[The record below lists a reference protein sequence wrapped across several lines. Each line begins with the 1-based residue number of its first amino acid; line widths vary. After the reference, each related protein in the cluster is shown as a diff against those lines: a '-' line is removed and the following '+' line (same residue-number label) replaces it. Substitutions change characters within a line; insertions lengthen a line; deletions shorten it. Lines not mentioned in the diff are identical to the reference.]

1 MLEKL
6 RIAKFRFQL
15 QAKDVLHL
23 SNSNPVST
31 LRGACGYVFKR
42 TVCMQKRAEDYECA
56 TCLLRTGCPYPY
68 IFETQLPPDAEMFR
82 GYFYVPH
89 PFVLSLPFLSKSI
102 LKPGETLSL
111 NLTLIGKAIDFL
123 PYFLFV
129 FSKLGEVGIG
139 KGRGKYEM
147 LSVHAVNPL
156 EETEQSIYTENEQ
169 IAYDTNLL
177 LTYENFLA
185 KLPPL
190 QESIAKAGRKLIIEF
205 QTPTRLKNR
214 NRLVVNPEFQILIR
228 SLLRRISSLYYFHC
242 GGQWEIDFREL
253 IAKATSVEYAPID
266 LKWVDWRRYSNRQ
279 QAQMKL
285 GGFVGWVRYEGALD
299 EFLLPLLIGQV
310 LHVGKAT
317 AFGNGKYI
325 LCQEETKTQ

>member
-15 QAKDVLHL
+15 QALEQLHL
-23 SNSNPVST
+23 SKSNPVST
-31 LRGACGYVFKR
+31 LKGAFGYVFKR
-42 TVCMQKRAEDYECA
+42 TVCMQKRAEYYECA
-56 TCLLRTGCPYPY
+56 TCMLRTGCPYPY
-68 IFETQLPPDAEMFR
+68 IFETQPDAEMFR
-82 GYFYVPH
+82 GYSHVPH

-102 LKPGETLSL
+102 LKPGETLSFL
-111 NLTLIGKAIDFL
+111 LTLVGKAIDFL

-169 IAYDTNLL
+169 IAYDTDLL

-190 QESIAKAGRKLIIEF
+190 QESIAKAGRELTIEF

-214 NRLVVNPEFQILIR
+214 NRLVLHPEFQILIR
-228 SLLRRISSLYYFHC
+228 SLLRRISALYHFHC
-242 GGQWEIDFREL
+242 EGQWEIDFREL
-253 IAKATSVEYAPID
+253 IAKAIPVEYAPID
-266 LKWVDWRRYSNRQ
+266 LKWVDWGRYSNRQ

-285 GGFVGWVRYEGALD
+285 GGFVGRVRYEGALD
-299 EFLLPLLIGQV
+299 EFLLPLLIGQM

-317 AFGNGKYI
+317 TFGNGKYI
-325 LCQEETKTQ
+325 LCQDETKTQ